1 MIYMQLKMKMGRKV
15 EEMAII
21 KWIANN
27 LIPIK
32 HIGNNIYNKEVIKI
46 VRINKLWN
54 RLKG

>member
-15 EEMAII
+15 EKMAII

-32 HIGNNIYNKEVIKI
+32 HTRNNIYNKEVIKI
-46 VRINKLWN
+46 VRINKLWI
-54 RLKG
+54 RLKR